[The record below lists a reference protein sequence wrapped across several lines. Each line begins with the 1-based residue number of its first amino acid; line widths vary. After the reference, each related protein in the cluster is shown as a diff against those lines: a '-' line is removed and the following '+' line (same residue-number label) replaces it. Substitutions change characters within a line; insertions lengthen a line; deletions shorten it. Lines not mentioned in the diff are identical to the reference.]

1 MINVIRKQ
9 SANDAPKS
17 TISRT
22 DIEALDTGESVILLD
37 PVKQYVD
44 ITYDALGHADKT
56 SISLGA
62 QYDHRVTWL
71 HFNLD
76 QLIWNLDVAR
86 GYTDENRNEHYTFKL
101 AFTKIGGE
109 AVNTSVWEFDGY
121 DFEVPRGITKEA
133 GLYKIVLIIEDFQE
147 DDIYAPGNIFDEA
160 PGFIERFVAAE
171 VKGKVTPSIYD
182 PLYTIEADVVETDQK
197 ASLIKTQIE
206 CTLTDD
212 GQFTTD
218 VVELGQKYDNF
229 IRYFKFNPRRITA
242 HLNDFYVF
250 AIFKQNDLFYS
261 SLFEVTDP
269 DDPLDDY
276 SASHPIIAWIPSGVY
291 QSAGPWQVAII
302 AFVGNMDDLNDNL
315 DNGDYYFYV
324 SQTHKMKI
332 MKNSLTEE
340 VINKD
345 PILSITSNLV
355 TSIGEVI
362 ITADDKLYQ
371 AAKEEIEPLSESLV
385 TITGDVVIT
394 TDDEIY
400 QVVK

>member
-9 SANDAPKS
+9 SVNDAPKS
-17 TISRT
+17 IISPT
-22 DIEALDTGESVILLD
+22 DIEALDNGESVILLE
-37 PVKQYVD
+37 PVKQTID

-76 QLIWNLDVAR
+76 QLIWNLDAKR

-101 AFTKIGGE
+101 AFSKVGGE
-109 AVNTSVWEFDGY
+109 AENTSVWEFDGY
-121 DFEVPRGITKEA
+121 DFEIPRGITKEA
-133 GLYKIVLIIEDFQE
+133 GLYKIVLIIEDFQLDE
-147 DDIYAPGNIFDEA
+147 APGNIDNGLPEFV
-160 PGFIERFVAAE
+160 ERFVAAE
-171 VKGKVTPSIYD
+171 IKGKVTPSIYN
-182 PLYTIEADVVETDQK
+182 PAYEIEADIVKTDQK

-212 GQFTTD
+212 GQFTSD
-218 VVELGQKYDNF
+218 VIELGQKYDNF

-250 AIFKQNDLFYS
+250 AIFKQNDLFYY
-261 SLFEVTDP
+261 SLFERTDA

-291 QSAGPWQVAII
+291 QSAGTWQVAII
-302 AFVGNMDDLNDNL
+302 AFVGNMDDLNENN

-324 SQTHKMKI
+324 SQTNKMKI
-332 MKNSLTEE
+332 VKNSLTED
-340 VINKD
+340 VVNRD
-345 PILSITSNLV
+345 PILSITSNLF
-355 TSIGEVI
+355 TNGGEVI
-362 ITADDKLYQ
+362 ITADENLYQ
-371 AAKEEIEPLSESLV
+371 AKKEEMEPLPESLLTV
-385 TITGDVVIT
+385 TGDVVIT
-394 TDDEIY
+394 TDNEVY